1 MNEMTGKEFSIPS
14 GSPEMSV
21 SKKSGLFQTLLS
33 ALIYGF
39 TPTICS
45 VTYALGNNHTSMTF
59 FRNLLILPAVIL
71 IIAGK
76 KIDLRLSRI
85 ELLKILILANL
96 GTLMTTLL
104 LYSSYRFITVGMA
117 TTIHFMYPILV
128 IVFCRIFYR
137 ETITKKKMLSIAL
150 AFMGIVFF
158 LLANRS
164 GSVSGI
170 LLAFSSGITFA
181 LYLMLLD
188 KWGLSE
194 INSFKFIFYTSGI
207 AVTEMFLADVRQK
220 FILFAQPAGVYA
232 LMFIVAML
240 ASLIAAVCLK
250 EGVRILG
257 STTASFISLLEPISS
272 VAFGAILLKERVSF
286 LEILGCISVI
296 LSILNLI
303 KDGKEL
309 NKR

>member
-1 MNEMTGKEFSIPS
+1 
-14 GSPEMSV
+14 MSN
-21 SKKSGLFQTLLS
+21 SRKSGLFQTMLS

-39 TPTICS
+39 TPTLCS

-76 KIDLRLSRI
+76 KIDLRLKRI
-85 ELLKILILANL
+85 EFAKIFVLANL
-96 GTLMTTLL
+96 GTWMTTLF

-128 IVFCRIFYR
+128 IVFCRIFYG
-137 ETITKKKMLSIAL
+137 ETITKKKRVSVLL
-150 AFMGIVFF
+150 AFVGIGFF

-164 GSVSGI
+164 GSARGI
-170 LLAFSSGITFA
+170 LLAFSSSITFA

-194 INSFKFIFYTSGI
+194 INGMKFIFYTSGI
-207 AVTEMFLADVRQK
+207 TVAEMFLVNIQQK
-220 FILFAQPAGVYA
+220 AILFIQPVNVYA
-232 LMFIVAML
+232 LMFIVAVL
-240 ASLIAAVCLK
+240 ASLVATVCLK

-257 STTASFISLLEPISS
+257 SATASFISLLEPISS
-272 VAFGAILLKERVSF
+272 VVFGAVLLKEGVTF
-286 LEILGCISVI
+286 LQLLGCISVI
-296 LSILNLI
+296 FSILNLI
-303 KDGKEL
+303 RAKKNPVK
-309 NKR
+309 NKRKCDEIHNI